1 MIKKIT
7 AVIRLI
13 RIKQWVKNFFV
24 LFPLLFSHKITN
36 IDDVLI
42 CIVAFFAFNFI
53 SSTIYVIN
61 DYNDVEADKNHPR
74 KCKRP
79 LASGEIGKSAA
90 IIIIIV
96 LFIIGISISLFVNP
110 IFIAVL
116 LAYFGLFLLYTF
128 KAKNMVLLDV
138 FFIALGFVLRVTG
151 GSAAIMVEPSGW
163 IIMTTFFLSLFL
175 GFGKRRNEII
185 GLENKDKEHRK
196 VLDFYD
202 KDLLN
207 FFIFANC
214 GISIISYALYTLSP
228 SVIDRFANGE
238 KLVYTIP
245 FVAYVLFRYIMILWR
260 NKEGDPT
267 EVVFHDPGLIISGVI
282 WVVLTSILLYVP
294 LNFGF

>member
-1 MIKKIT
+1 MLKKIR
-7 AVIRLI
+7 AIIRLI
-13 RIKQWVKNFFV
+13 RVKQWVKNFFV
-24 LFPLLFSHKITN
+24 LFPLLFSHNITN
-36 IDDVLI
+36 IHDVLI

-61 DYNDVEADKNHPR
+61 DYNDIENDKNHPR
-74 KCKRP
+74 KRKRP
-79 LASGEIGKSAA
+79 LASGEIGKTTA
-90 IIIIIV
+90 IILIII

-110 IFIAVL
+110 LFITVL
-116 LAYFGLFLLYTF
+116 LIYFGLFVLYTF
-128 KAKNMVLLDV
+128 KAKNIVLLDV
-138 FFIALGFVLRVTG
+138 FFIAIGFVLRVTG

-163 IIMTTFFLSLFL
+163 IVMTTFFLSLFL
-175 GFGKRRNEII
+175 AFGKRRNEII
-185 GLENKDKEHRK
+185 GQENKEKEHRK

-228 SVIDRFANGE
+228 SVIERFANGE

-245 FVAYVLFRYIMILWR
+245 FVAYVLFRYIMILWK

-267 EVVFHDPGLIISGVI
+267 EVVFHDPGLIISGVL
-282 WVVLTSILLYVP
+282 WVIMTSILLYVP
-294 LNFGF
+294 LDFKF